1 MRFSIFEDDNTL
13 GLDNARVVVLR
24 GSTTV
29 NRLFNSSAFPIDS
42 WIRTALVNA
51 GFDVVAVR
59 YSWQSSLPFGGN
71 GVNVEIEINVYNNFT
86 SEQARVNAITAIE
99 AYTANL
105 GLNKPFY
112 NTTLSV
118 AYDAYVPPG
127 QTGSGGTR
135 PRVVPPASPPSTYDQ
150 SGVPNSGSQ
159 FFGNLGYALGISTPM
174 AVLLA
179 LGVGLVILKR

>member
-51 GFDVVAVR
+51 NFDVVAVR

-71 GVNVEIEINVYNNFT
+71 GVNVEIECNVFNNFT
-86 SEQARVNAITAIE
+86 AEQARVNAITAIE

-112 NTTLSV
+112 NTTLV
-118 AYDAYVPPG
+118 ATIFDEAGNAIAASQTFVPTLSS
-127 QTGSGGTR
+127 QGTA
-135 PRVVPPASPPSTYDQ
+135 PLTFTWNQAFAAPVARVEILPVPQLSR
-150 SGVPNSGSQ
+150 
-159 FFGNLGYALGISTPM
+159 
-174 AVLLA
+174 
-179 LGVGLVILKR
+179 LVQ